1 MTSFS
6 ERQHFR
12 QWWLW
17 GILGL
22 SVAFYVG
29 SVWQRATPLKPG
41 DWVGLSL
48 LLSIIVLIYIWRLD
62 TRIDAT
68 GIHYRVFPI
77 LPWRTISWFSVK
89 SATLTRYSFVGYGI
103 RIGWEGW
110 VYNIAGNR
118 GVRIERTN
126 KDVIIIGTQ
135 QPDELQA
142 WLDQHME
149 VSQ

>member
-1 MTSFS
+1 M
-6 ERQHFR
+6 
-12 QWWLW
+12 
-17 GILGL
+17 
-22 SVAFYVG
+22 
-29 SVWQRATPLKPG
+29 KPG
-41 DWVGLSL
+41 DWFGLSL